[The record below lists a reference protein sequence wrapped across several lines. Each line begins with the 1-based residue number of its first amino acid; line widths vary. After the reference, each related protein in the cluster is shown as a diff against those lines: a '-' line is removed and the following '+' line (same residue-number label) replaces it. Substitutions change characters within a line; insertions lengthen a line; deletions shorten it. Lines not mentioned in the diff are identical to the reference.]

1 MGRLDGKVA
10 AVTGGASG
18 IGEATVRRFV
28 EEGAQVAF
36 ADRDST
42 RGAWISGEIEAAG
55 GEALFVEARVDREA
69 EAAAFIRQA
78 VDRFG
83 RLDILVNNAAIRLY
97 NTVTGASEE
106 SWDAIWAVNVKGY
119 AFCARAAIPFLRESG
134 KGSIVNIASNSAVL
148 ASRNAVQYDTTKAAV
163 AGLTRAM
170 ALDHAEEGIRVNALC
185 PGPTFTPF
193 HERRAAAAGMT
204 PASFK
209 EEFGRATMLGRPA
222 RPGEI
227 AACVLFL
234 ASDDASFV
242 TGACLFAD
250 GGETSMG
257 SNRALGSPDRDRRDD
272 GAKA

>member
-1 MGRLDGKVA
+1 MGRLDGRVA

-28 EEGAQVAF
+28 EEGARVAF
-36 ADRDST
+36 ADRDRP
-42 RGAWISGEIEAAG
+42 RGACIAAGIEAGG
-55 GEALFVEARVDREA
+55 GEALFVEARMDREA
-69 EAAAFIRQA
+69 EAAAFIRRA
-78 VDRFG
+78 VDHFG
-83 RLDILVNNAAIRLY
+83 QLDILVNNAAIRLY
-97 NTVTGASEE
+97 NTVTEASEE

-119 AFCARAAIPFLRESG
+119 AFCAKAAIPFLRQSG

-163 AGLTRAM
+163 TGLTRAM

-193 HERRAAAAGMT
+193 HQRRAAAAGQT
-204 PASFK
+204 ESFK
-209 EEFGRATMLGRPA
+209 EEFGRSTMLRRAA
-222 RPGEI
+222 RPEEI

-242 TGACLFAD
+242 TGTCLFAD

-272 GAKA
+272 G

>member
-10 AVTGGASG
+10 TVTGGASG

-28 EEGAQVAF
+28 DEGARVAF
-36 ADRDST
+36 ADRDRP
-42 RGAWISGEIEAAG
+42 RGACIAAGIEAAG
-55 GEALFVEARVDREA
+55 GEALFVEARMDREA
-69 EAAAFIRQA
+69 EAAAFIRRA
-78 VDRFG
+78 VDHFG
-83 RLDILVNNAAIRLY
+83 QLDILVNNAAIRLY
-97 NTVTGASEE
+97 NSVTEASEE

-119 AFCARAAIPFLRESG
+119 AFCAKAAIPFLRQSG
-134 KGSIVNIASNSAVL
+134 KGSIVNIASNSAVI

-163 AGLTRAM
+163 TGLTRAM

-193 HERRAAAAGMT
+193 HQRRAAAAGQT
-204 PASFK
+204 ESFK
-209 EEFGRATMLGRPA
+209 EEFGRSTMLRRAA
-222 RPGEI
+222 RPEEI

-242 TGACLFAD
+242 TGTCLFAD

-272 GAKA
+272 G

>member
-18 IGEATVRRFV
+18 IGEATVRRFLD
-28 EEGAQVAF
+28 EGARVAF
-36 ADRDST
+36 ADRDGP
-42 RGAWISGEIEAAG
+42 RGECIAGEIEAAG
-55 GEALFVEARVDREA
+55 GEALFVEARMDRET
-69 EAAAFIRQA
+69 EAAAFIRRA

-97 NTVTGASEE
+97 NTVTEASEE

-134 KGSIVNIASNSAVL
+134 KGSIVNIASNSAVI
-148 ASRNAVQYDTTKAAV
+148 ASRSAVQYDTTKAAV
-163 AGLTRAM
+163 TGLTRAM

-193 HERRAAAAGMT
+193 HERRAAAAGQT
-204 PASFK
+204 DSFK

-242 TGACLFAD
+242 TGTCLFAD

-257 SNRALGSPDRDRRDD
+257 SNRELGSPDGDRRDD
-272 GAKA
+272 G

>member
-28 EEGAQVAF
+28 EEGARVAF
-36 ADRDST
+36 ADRDGP
-42 RGAWISGEIEAAG
+42 RGACIAGEIEAAG
-55 GEALFVEARVDREA
+55 GEALFVEARMDREA
-69 EAAAFIRQA
+69 EAAAFIRRA
-78 VDRFG
+78 ADHFG

-97 NTVTGASEE
+97 NRVTEASEE
-106 SWDAIWAVNVKGY
+106 SWDAIWAVNVKGC
-119 AFCARAAIPFLRESG
+119 AFCARAAIPFLRQGG
-134 KGSIVNIASNSAVL
+134 KGSIVNIASNSAVI

-163 AGLTRAM
+163 TGLTRAM

-193 HERRAAAAGMT
+193 HQRRAAEAGQT
-204 PASFK
+204 DSFR
-209 EEFGRATMLGRPA
+209 EEFGRSTMLGRAA
-222 RPGEI
+222 RPEEI

-242 TGACLFAD
+242 TGTCLFAD
-250 GGETSMG
+250 GGETAMG
-257 SNRALGSPDRDRRDD
+257 SNRALDSPDRERPED
-272 GAKA
+272 G

>member
-1 MGRLDGKVA
+1 M
-10 AVTGGASG
+10 
-18 IGEATVRRFV
+18 RRFV
-28 EEGAQVAF
+28 DEGARVAF
-36 ADRDST
+36 ADRDGP
-42 RGAWISGEIEAAG
+42 RGACIAGEIQAAG
-55 GEALFVEARVDREA
+55 GEALFVEARMDREA
-69 EAAAFIRQA
+69 EAAAFIRRA
-78 VDRFG
+78 ADHFG

-106 SWDAIWAVNVKGY
+106 SWDNIWAVNVKGY

-134 KGSIVNIASNSAVL
+134 KGSIVNIASNSAAI

-163 AGLTRAM
+163 TGLTRAM

-193 HERRAAAAGMT
+193 HEKRAAAAGMT
-204 PASFK
+204 PDSFK
-209 EEFGRATMLGRPA
+209 EEVGRATMLGRPA
-222 RPGEI
+222 RPEEI

-257 SNRALGSPDRDRRDD
+257 SNRELANPDRGRPED
-272 GAKA
+272 G

>member
-1 MGRLDGKVA
+1 MGRLDGRVA

-28 EEGAQVAF
+28 EEGARVAF
-36 ADRDST
+36 ADRDRP
-42 RGAWISGEIEAAG
+42 RGACIAARIEAGG
-55 GEALFVEARVDREA
+55 GEALFVEARMDREA
-69 EAAAFIRQA
+69 EAAAFIRRA
-78 VDRFG
+78 VDHFG
-83 RLDILVNNAAIRLY
+83 QLDILVNNAAIRLY
-97 NTVTGASEE
+97 NSVTEASEE

-119 AFCARAAIPFLRESG
+119 AFCAKAAIPFLRQRG
-134 KGSIVNIASNSAVL
+134 KGSIVNIASNSAVI

-163 AGLTRAM
+163 TGLTRAM

-193 HERRAAAAGMT
+193 HQRRAAAAGQT
-204 PASFK
+204 DSFK
-209 EEFGRATMLGRPA
+209 EEFGRSTMLRRAA
-222 RPGEI
+222 RPEEI

-242 TGACLFAD
+242 TGTCLFAD

-272 GAKA
+272 D